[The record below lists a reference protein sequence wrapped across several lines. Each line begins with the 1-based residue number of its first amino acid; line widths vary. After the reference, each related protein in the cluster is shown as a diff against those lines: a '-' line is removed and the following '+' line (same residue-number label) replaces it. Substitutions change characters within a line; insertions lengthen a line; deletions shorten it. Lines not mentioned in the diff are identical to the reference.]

1 MKILVAHHD
10 VFSRALL
17 STTLRRLGHDSVAV
31 ADGQQAIEIYR
42 RTHFPLVISDWV
54 MPRVDGPELC
64 NLIRGER
71 RQDYTYIMLLTH
83 IEEARN
89 VPDALEAGA
98 DDFITQP
105 FNEDILAA
113 RIMVS
118 ERILNIRNVN
128 RAFVQLIPICSYC
141 KKARTDRNYWQRL
154 DESLLDQANLQL
166 SHGICPECYKNTVRP
181 ELDRIRVERQ
191 TGAKAVSSQPSRF

>member
-1 MKILVAHHD
+1 MKILVAHGD

-17 STTLRRLGHDSVAV
+17 RTTLRRLGHDSVAV
-31 ADGQQAIEIYR
+31 ADGQQAIETYR

-64 NLIRGER
+64 NLIREER

-83 IEEARN
+83 MEEARN
-89 VPDALEAGA
+89 VLDALEAGA

-113 RIMVS
+113 RIMVG

-128 RAFVQLIPICSYC
+128 RAFVKLIPICSYC
-141 KKARTDRNYWQRL
+141 QKARTDRNYWQRL
-154 DESLLDQANLQL
+154 DESILDQANLQL
-166 SHGICPECYKNTVRP
+166 SHGICPECYKNSVRP

-191 TGAKAVSSQPSRF
+191 ASAKAVSSQSGRF